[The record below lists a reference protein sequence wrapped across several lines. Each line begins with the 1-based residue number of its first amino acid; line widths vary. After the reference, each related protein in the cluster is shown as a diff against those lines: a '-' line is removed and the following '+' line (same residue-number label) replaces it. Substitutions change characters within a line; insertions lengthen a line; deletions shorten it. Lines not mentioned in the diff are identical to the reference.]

1 MIRKGE
7 EWGSAV
13 ARPADL
19 VVAGDDRELAALVT
33 ADRARPLAVRAG
45 DLARTI
51 AAASDVESR
60 ATLQRV
66 DIDVLH
72 VVADGDELLAVA
84 HVVARRG
91 WWRGPLVGAF
101 NAQFLGEWD
110 VAPRGHPNDG
120 RADIVE
126 VSPTLSPRARWAAR
140 RRLPSGTHVPHP
152 DIATSQRATAEWD
165 LTSPLD
171 LYVDGR
177 RHGRVRTLRVTVEP
191 DAFQLHL

>member
-13 ARPADL
+13 ARPAGL
-19 VVAGDDRELAALVT
+19 VVAGSDRELAALVA
-33 ADRARPLAVRAG
+33 ADRERPLAVRAG
-45 DLARTI
+45 DLARTV
-51 AAASDVESR
+51 AATTDVESR

-84 HVVARRG
+84 HVIARRR
-91 WWRGPLVGAF
+91 WWRGPIVGAF

-126 VSPTLSPRARWAAR
+126 VSPTMSPRARWAAR

-152 DIATSQRATAEWD
+152 DIAASQRATAEWD